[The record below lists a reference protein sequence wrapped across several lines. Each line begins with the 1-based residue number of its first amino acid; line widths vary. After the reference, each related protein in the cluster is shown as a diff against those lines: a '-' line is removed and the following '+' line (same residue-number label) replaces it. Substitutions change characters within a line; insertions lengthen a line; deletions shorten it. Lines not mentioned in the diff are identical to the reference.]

1 MRIIIAEDEKRARRA
16 LRNIITSISSEYEV
30 VGEAANGADAL
41 ELIKI
46 LKPDVVMTDIRMP
59 QMTGLELAGEV
70 KRLQLEDIKFVI
82 ISAYEEF
89 DYAKE
94 AISLGVSEYL
104 VKPLIMEDIVNVLH
118 KLGNKEVQ
126 ETGKMYSLAEKYKNV
141 HPLVMKAL
149 KRIEAD
155 YALSINQKELAGEL
169 GISQEYF
176 SNIFSKNIGVNFSRF
191 VRNYRIDVAKALL
204 LHDEVDK
211 NEVPFQV
218 GFTDE
223 KYFNRVFKE
232 VTGLSVS
239 SFLKENGKY

>member
-30 VGEAANGADAL
+30 VGEAANGVDAL

-126 ETGKMYSLAEKYKNV
+126 ETGKMYSLSEKYKNV

-191 VRNYRIDVAKALL
+191 VRNYRIDVAKALF